1 MAALLSQFNT
11 VVAIDTDMDKVNSIN
26 NRISP
31 IEDKDIQNFFDNK
44 KLDLYASSK
53 INACKDSEYIVIA
66 VPTDYDE
73 DIEFF
78 NTGILDKV
86 LADVSL
92 LNPDAAIIIK
102 STVPIGYTENAKILF
117 SNNNIFFSPEFLREG
132 SALYDNLHPSRIVIG
147 SNSEMAKKFSDLLV
161 ESAEKRDIAV
171 IFAESREAESI
182 KLFANTYLAMRISFF
197 NELDSFCI
205 ENNLDAY
212 SIVKGISLDERV
224 GDYYNNPSFGYG
236 GYCLPKDTKQLLSNF
251 KKTPQDIISAIVYS
265 NKTRKEFIVKKII
278 DMNITNIGIYKLAM
292 KTNSDNP
299 RFSAIQDIMN
309 NLKSQGLNITI
320 YDPSIKDSFFEGFPV
335 IEDLDFF
342 KNSSEL
348 ILANRY
354 NDEIKDVSN
363 KVFSRDLFGN
373 N

>member
-1 MAALLSQFNT
+1 MKNSKKKISIIGCGYVGSSMAALLSQFNT

-117 SNNNIFFSPEFLREG
+117 SNNNIFFSPEFFLSKSKRR
-132 SALYDNLHPSRIVIG
+132 SCITVPLLLTQRNYILH
-147 SNSEMAKKFSDLLV
+147 FFL
-161 ESAEKRDIAV
+161 
-171 IFAESREAESI
+171 
-182 KLFANTYLAMRISFF
+182 SFQK
-197 NELDSFCI
+197 CCQYHHH
-205 ENNLDAY
+205 A
-212 SIVKGISLDERV
+212 
-224 GDYYNNPSFGYG
+224 
-236 GYCLPKDTKQLLSNF
+236 
-251 KKTPQDIISAIVYS
+251 TP
-265 NKTRKEFIVKKII
+265 
-278 DMNITNIGIYKLAM
+278 
-292 KTNSDNP
+292 
-299 RFSAIQDIMN
+299 
-309 NLKSQGLNITI
+309 
-320 YDPSIKDSFFEGFPV
+320 
-335 IEDLDFF
+335 
-342 KNSSEL
+342 
-348 ILANRY
+348 
-354 NDEIKDVSN
+354 
-363 KVFSRDLFGN
+363 
-373 N
+373 